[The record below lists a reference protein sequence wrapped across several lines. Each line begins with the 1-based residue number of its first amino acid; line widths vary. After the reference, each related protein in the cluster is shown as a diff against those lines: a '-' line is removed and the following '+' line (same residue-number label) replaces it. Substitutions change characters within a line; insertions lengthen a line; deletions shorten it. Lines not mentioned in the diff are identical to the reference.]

1 MLDRGMD
8 GPEKPESESQK
19 ARVSREKQL
28 QRLMP
33 AEDERKLQ
41 TKLSVKLRV

>member
-1 MLDRGMD
+1 ME

-19 ARVSREKQL
+19 ARVSRKKQL
-28 QRLMP
+28 QRMNP

-41 TKLSVKLRV
+41 TKLFVKQVAWRLKG